1 MCPASTPNHPYRA
14 QLDDLIYANLPAE
27 TVLACAATTPGN
39 WLPPILRPSPSGT
52 WGENAP
58 MIDAPFTPRRAFD
71 DADAALAHVVALYH
85 GQVQHLRQHL
95 QAYMSG
101 QLPTGRVRAWYPS
114 VRVQTHTVDRADTR
128 LSFGFVA
135 GPGVYETT
143 LTRPELFSDYYRE
156 QFRLLLRNHGVSL
169 DIGLGSQPIPVHFSV
184 AEADH
189 VEGTLSADQRMRLRD
204 LFDLPDLAAMDDG
217 IANGTHEPAL
227 REPAPLALFTAPRV
241 DYSLH
246 RLRHYTGTAPDHF
259 QNFVLFTNYQF
270 YIDEFIRL
278 GHHWMA
284 DEHSAY
290 TAFVEPGNVVTP
302 RAGTAALASGH
313 APPRLP
319 QMPAYHLVR
328 EGHGGITMVNIG
340 VGPANAKNITD
351 HIAVLRPHAWIML
364 GHCAGLRNTQQLGD
378 YVLAHG
384 YVREDHV
391 LDEELPLWVPIPP
404 LAEVQLALEQAVA
417 EVTQLSGYELKKI
430 MRTGTVAS
438 TDNRNWELLP
448 HPGPERRFSQS
459 RAIALDMESAT
470 IAANG
475 FRFRV
480 PYGTLL
486 CVSDKP
492 LHGEIK
498 LPGMANHF
506 YRERVDQHLRIGVR
520 ALELLRESS
529 VGQLHSRKLR
539 GFAEVAFQ

>member
-1 MCPASTPNHPYRA
+1 
-14 QLDDLIYANLPAE
+14 
-27 TVLACAATTPGN
+27 
-39 WLPPILRPSPSGT
+39 
-52 WGENAP
+52 
-58 MIDAPFTPRRAFD
+58 MIEAPFVPRQSFD
-71 DADAALAHVVALYH
+71 DADAALAQVQALYQAQI
-85 GQVQHLRQHL
+85 GHLRQQL
-95 QAYMSG
+95 QAYVLG
-101 QLPTGRVRAWYPS
+101 TVPERKVRAWYPS
-114 VRVQTHTVDRADTR
+114 VRVQTETVARADTR

-135 GPGVYETT
+135 GPGVFENT
-143 LTRPELFSDYYRE
+143 LTRPDLFADYYRE
-156 QFRLLLRNHGVSL
+156 QFRLLLKNHSVKL
-169 DIGLGSQPIPVHFSV
+169 DIGLGHEPIPVHFSL

-189 VEGTLSADQRMRLRD
+189 LEGTLTPELRLRLRD

-217 IANGTHEPAL
+217 IANGTFEPAPRDPL
-227 REPAPLALFTAPRV
+227 PLALFTAPRV

-246 RLRHYTGTAPDHF
+246 RLRHYTGTLPEHF

-278 GHHWMA
+278 GHQLMGSPQS
-284 DEHSAY
+284 EY
-290 TAFVEPGNVVTP
+290 TAFVEPGNLLTP
-302 RAGTAALASGH
+302 RDGSNTPASGT

-328 EGHGGITMVNIG
+328 PGGGGITMVNIG

-364 GHCAGLRNTQQLGD
+364 GHCAGLRNSQQLGD

-404 LAEVQLALEQAVA
+404 LAEIQVALESAVA

-506 YRERVDQHLRIGVR
+506 YRERVDQHLRIGIR
-520 ALELLRESS
+520 ALELLREAG